1 MGLFGLTT
9 EEAIILAQKYN
20 KADNERNEQRIRA
33 INKAINK
40 AINNQTEEITKHNK
54 ELLKS
59 EQEKVSEISREV
71 RQLEPFIILNIFNA
85 YPEETISIRPSDIK
99 IMNGKIEEREH
110 IDYDHYDHGGYRT
123 THSKHPYTEIQLW
136 NGRKI
141 KVKETV
147 QDIQNK
153 VNETIERMVDLQA
166 RTIAKFINN

>member
-33 INKAINK
+33 IN
-40 AINNQTEEITKHNK
+40 NQTEEIKKHNQ

-59 EQEKVSEISREV
+59 QQEKASEISREA

-85 YPEETISIRPSDIK
+85 WPEETISIRPSDIK
-99 IMNGKIEEREH
+99 IMNGKFEETK
-110 IDYDHYDHGGYRT
+110 IYDYDHRGPGVYSYETKR
-123 THSKHPYTEIQLW
+123 KPYTELQLW
-136 NGRKI
+136 DNRKI
-141 KVKETV
+141 KVKESL

-153 VNETIERMVDLQA
+153 VNEVIERMVDIQSRILSK
-166 RTIAKFINN
+166 IICEDK

>member
-20 KADNERNEQRIRA
+20 KADNERNEQRIHA
-33 INKAINK
+33 INK
-40 AINNQTEEITKHNK
+40 QTDELKKHNQ

-59 EQEKVSEISREV
+59 EKEKVAEINREA

-85 YPEETISIRPSDIK
+85 WPEETISIRPSDIK
-99 IMNGKIEEREH
+99 MMNGKIEETKYT
-110 IDYDHYDHGGYRT
+110 DYDNPAPFGYYKKT
-123 THSKHPYTEIQLW
+123 IKKPYTEIQLW
-136 NGRKI
+136 DDRKF

-153 VNETIERMVDLQA
+153 VNETIEKMVDIQSRILNK
-166 RTIAKFINN
+166 IIHEDN

>member
-20 KADNERNEQRIRA
+20 KADNERNEQRIHA
-33 INKAINK
+33 INK
-40 AINNQTEEITKHNK
+40 QTDELKKHNQ

-59 EQEKVSEISREV
+59 EKEKVAEINREA

-85 YPEETISIRPSDIK
+85 WPEETISIRPSDIK
-99 IMNGKIEEREH
+99 MMNGKIEKTEYT
-110 IDYDHYDHGGYRT
+110 DYDNPAPFGYYKKT
-123 THSKHPYTEIQLW
+123 IKKPYTEIQLW
-136 NGRKI
+136 DDRKF

-153 VNETIERMVDLQA
+153 VNETIEKMVDIQSRILNK
-166 RTIAKFINN
+166 IIHEDN